1 MSNELTHIA
10 RFAVVGTIGFII
22 NTLGLLLGVKMGIRP
37 SIAGPL
43 GAEVAIMSNFILNNF
58 WTFSDRSITSL
69 NVIPLKFIQFNL
81 LSFAAVLIQ
90 FTFLRAGEV
99 FAGGVAKFKQ
109 PLWKLSFLAPIARW
123 GLIKLIFKLPFVGR
137 IAEGFSAYLFVY
149 MASVGVGMVVNYLIY
164 SLIIWK

>member
-22 NTLGLLLGVKMGIRP
+22 NTLGLLIGVKVGLRP

-43 GAEVAIMSNFILNNF
+43 GAEVAILSNFILNNF

-69 NVIPLKFIQFNL
+69 SVIPWKFVQFNL

-90 FTFLRAGEV
+90 FTFLRAGEFLV
-99 FAGGVAKFKQ
+99 GGVAKFKQ
-109 PLWKLSFLAPIARW
+109 PLWKLPFLSSIAKW
-123 GLIKLIFKLPFVGR
+123 GLVKLIFKLPLVGR

-149 MASVGVGMVVNYLIY
+149 VASVGVGMVVNYLVY